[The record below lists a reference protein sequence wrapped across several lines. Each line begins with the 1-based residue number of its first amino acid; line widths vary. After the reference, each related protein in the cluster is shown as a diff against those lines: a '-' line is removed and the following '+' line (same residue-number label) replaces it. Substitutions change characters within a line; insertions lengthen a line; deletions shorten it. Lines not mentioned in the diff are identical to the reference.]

1 MTASIEAALMDPDL
15 TMPLVGGGL
24 LILVIVVGTV
34 VVLLRPS
41 DTQP

>member
-1 MTASIEAALMDPDL
+1 MSALTTSGMDPDL
-15 TMPLVGGGL
+15 MMPLVGGGL
-24 LILVIVVGTV
+24 LILVIVAGTV

>member
-1 MTASIEAALMDPDL
+1 MSALTTSVMDPDL

-24 LILVIVVGTV
+24 LILVIVAGTV